1 MVTVPAEGV
10 ASRFNRDWEQI
21 RDDRKERTLDQQSL
35 ERKERRYV
43 DRGTMVSEVTG
54 TSPLVD
60 DVEAPEGP

>member
-10 ASRFNRDWEQI
+10 ESRFDRDWEQI

-43 DRGTMVSEVTG
+43 DRETMVSAVTG

-60 DVEAPEGP
+60 DVEAPEGA

>member
-1 MVTVPAEGV
+1 MTVPAEGV
-10 ASRFNRDWEQI
+10 SSRFNRDWEQI

-43 DRGTMVSEVTG
+43 DRQTMVSEVTG

-60 DVEAPEGP
+60 DVEAPEGA